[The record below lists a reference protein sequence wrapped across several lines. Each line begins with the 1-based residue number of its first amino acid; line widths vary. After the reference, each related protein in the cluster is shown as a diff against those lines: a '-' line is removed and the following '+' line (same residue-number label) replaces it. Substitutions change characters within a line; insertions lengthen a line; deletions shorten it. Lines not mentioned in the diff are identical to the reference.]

1 MDDRELSYNKYL
13 NEGERQFGQ
22 IEDCTSKNTPQL
34 SVKDIEEMLSGQ
46 PEIVSE
52 LNRGSKQFKTSSVC

>member
-13 NEGERQFGQ
+13 NEGDKKIGQ
-22 IEDCTSKNTPQL
+22 IEDFTSKNTPQL
-34 SVKDIEEMLSGQ
+34 SVKEIEKMLSGQ

-52 LNRGSKQFKTSSVC
+52 LNLGSENFKASSAR